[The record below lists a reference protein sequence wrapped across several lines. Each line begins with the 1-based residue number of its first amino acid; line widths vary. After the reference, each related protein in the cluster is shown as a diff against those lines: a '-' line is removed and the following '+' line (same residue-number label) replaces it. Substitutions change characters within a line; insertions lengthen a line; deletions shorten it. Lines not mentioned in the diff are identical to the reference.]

1 MEDIINEEL
10 LEDGTKKISV
20 YSGRTH
26 ELKKYY
32 HVNDKGQKHGA
43 EVEIKNGLTITTQW
57 KNGEMV
63 GEPIKHGT
71 EVKRRYDTDIEITTQ
86 WENGEMVGKP
96 KKYKVLGNGDKL
108 RMVDHLSELEDNQ
121 THTVLLSDD
130 FHELKGTPL
139 EKVLA
144 SAGYTNFICGVRT
157 EFIRPISLT
166 IKDNQIERVRIDGV
180 SYTETRRALYDEHR
194 RYDMKFKDGK
204 AYHGIFVYDESYKK
218 EKTLCK
224 YTEGECSLFNVT
236 EPRININLSEEL
248 KNSSQSVSMSDEAR
262 VSLAVIKALQQEGV
276 TKWKRSCD
284 ITPDNVEKL
293 PAIVALPRDG
303 SVSYSIGK
311 SQYNFT
317 IKDGK
322 IDGEFSGIRNDSLY
336 KKAYYK
342 DSKLNGPYQEFFENG
357 SQVKISGSY
366 KDDKKHGIW
375 KYYDQE
381 GKVIKT
387 ELWKEGV
394 DETAKYAIM
403 RKVSAK
409 HAEHREP
416 VTKIGKAI
424 QKTIKSIE
432 VGRVLKKLQEQKRG

>member
-10 LEDGTKKISV
+10 LEDGTKKISI
-20 YSGRTH
+20 YSGH
-26 ELKKYY
+26 DHKLKKYY
-32 HVNDKGQKHGA
+32 HVNDKGQKHGE
-43 EVEIKNGLTITTQW
+43 EVETSGDLKITTLW
-57 KNGEMV
+57 KNGEMI
-63 GEPIKHGT
+63 GKPIKHGI
-71 EVKRRYDTDIEITTQ
+71 EVTLKDDIETTTQ
-86 WENGEMVGKP
+86 WENGEIVGKP
-96 KKYKVLGNGDKL
+96 IRYKVLGGE
-108 RMVDHLSELEDNQ
+108 RIVDHLSELEDNQ

-144 SAGYTNFICGVRT
+144 RAGYTNFICGVST
-157 EFIRPISLT
+157 EIIKPISLT
-166 IKDNQIERVRIDGV
+166 IKDNQIQRVRIDGV
-180 SYTETRRALYDEHR
+180 SHPETRRALYKTPRTYYME
-194 RYDMKFKDGK
+194 FKDGK
-204 AYHGIFVYDESYKK
+204 EYNGTFIYDTLFETS
-218 EKTLCK
+218 KTLCK
-224 YTEGECSLFNVT
+224 YTEGKCSHFEGVVPHIT
-236 EPRININLSEEL
+236 INLSEEL
-248 KNSSQSVSMSDEAR
+248 KNSPQSVSMSDEAR
-262 VSLAVIKALQQEGV
+262 ASLAVANVLQKEH
-276 TKWKRSCD
+276 KLSRKRSCE

-293 PAIVALPRDG
+293 PAIFTLPRDG
-303 SVSYSIGK
+303 SVSYTIDQ

-322 IDGEFSGIRNDSLY
+322 LDGEFLQFKRNVLC

-342 DSKLNGPYQEFFENG
+342 DSMLNGPYQEFFENG

-387 ELWKEGV
+387 ELWKDGV

-424 QKTIKSIE
+424 QKTVKAIE
-432 VGRVLKKLQEQKRG
+432 VRQELKKLQQYSNG